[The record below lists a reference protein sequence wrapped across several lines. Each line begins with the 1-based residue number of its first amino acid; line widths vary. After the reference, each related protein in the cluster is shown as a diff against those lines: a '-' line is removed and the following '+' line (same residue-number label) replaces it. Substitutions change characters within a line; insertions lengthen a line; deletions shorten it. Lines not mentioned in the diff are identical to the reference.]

1 MASRIFLRLDDA
13 YERCSRWVT
22 LARARAI
29 TRGTWALNT
38 LAQARQRH
46 GRATA
51 WATALGLG
59 GATALAL
66 AVSPL
71 APDAADLP
79 TRTVEEVVPT
89 LPVEPQL
96 EALAALD
103 IALSRTEVTR
113 SGESVA
119 ALFKRLG
126 IQDAPALRFVQ
137 NDPGLRRLV
146 DGRGGRLVSATV
158 TRSGLLHEL
167 VIRSASERSD
177 QERSHFVRST
187 LSRVDRSQVPLFE
200 KRVETE
206 ALSTQTRFAGGTIRS
221 SLFAATD
228 EARIPD
234 AVATQMAEM
243 FSGDIDFHRELRKGD
258 SFHLVYEAVTA
269 DGMPVPWNGGAGRIL
284 AAEFQNGGRTHQALW
299 FETAPGKGAYFDP
312 SGKSRKRV
320 FLASPMEFSRVTSGF
335 AMRMHPIHKVW
346 RQHLGVDYAAPT
358 GTPVRTVGD
367 GVVEFAGWQN
377 GFGNVVHV
385 SHGNSKVTVYA
396 HLSRIDVKKGQR
408 ISQGQRV
415 GAVGAT
421 GWATG
426 PHLHFEF
433 RVGGAHQD
441 PLKVARASETVTLD
455 NASRP
460 RFQDTARVAQGKLEV
475 ASTVAASR
483 PVFE

>member
-1 MASRIFLRLDDA
+1 MASRWFLQLDDA
-13 YERCSRWVT
+13 YERS
-22 LARARAI
+22 ARAVMRAHAQVLSQA
-29 TRGTWALNT
+29 TWALKQ
-38 LAQARQRH
+38 LATARQRH
-46 GRATA
+46 ARATA
-51 WATALGLG
+51 WAAAAGLS

-79 TRTVEEVVPT
+79 TRVVQEVVPT

-103 IALSRTEVTR
+103 LALSRTEVTR

-167 VIRSASERSD
+167 IIRSASERAD

-187 LSRVDRSQVPLFE
+187 LSRVDRSDAPLFE

-234 AVATQMAEM
+234 AVATQMAEI

-269 DGMPVPWNGGAGRIL
+269 DGMPVPWNSGAGRIL
-284 AAEFQNGGRTHQALW
+284 AAEFLNAGRQHQALW

-396 HLSRIDVKKGQR
+396 HLSRIDVRKGQR
-408 ISQGQRV
+408 VEQGQHI

-433 RVGGAHQD
+433 RVGGVHQD
-441 PLKVARASETVTLD
+441 PLKIAKASESVPLD
-455 NASRP
+455 PAAKP
-460 RFQDTARVAQGKLEV
+460 RFNEWARTVQVKLDLAE
-475 ASTVAASR
+475 TVGPR
-483 PVFE
+483 PAFE